1 MTTQRLLLLGLTL
14 SATACPGDDNVTA
27 SGSTGDTDT
36 GGSTGTSTGTPST
49 DPPTGTTPTTDGP
62 TSEPDTTT
70 STTAV
75 DPSTT
80 TGTTTVDP
88 STTTTG
94 ETTQGT
100 TDTGTSTGTTADDT
114 STGTTAGDTSTGTT
128 AGDTSTGT
136 TTDTDTDTDTDTTTM
151 GDLDDEIYD
160 IQNGMIMTGSA
171 VDVKGVVVTAIATSK
186 SGFMVQEQDGGE
198 YSGCWV
204 FVGAMGPDISML
216 AVGDEVDITGTTA
229 EFNGGLTE
237 IDASMGTVVET
248 GMAGIVIDPEPLP
261 IATFTDPALAEP
273 WEGVHVSVAGAP
285 LTVSMLLPGEEFQ
298 VADGGTAVIDN
309 LAYSVIGKPEF
320 PSFAPDATFTKI
332 SGPLNFGANTFKLL
346 PRSAADLEGYQP
358 PANPKLGVE
367 MLKAGDLVVTEMMYN
382 PTCASDNCE
391 WIEIFNAAAQ
401 PVELL
406 GLVIQDSAQNPNA
419 QGKISTSAVVQPGEF
434 VVVGFKTMATWP
446 YANPPAAFYGNNPS
460 LNNTGGDRVFL
471 KNSMLTI
478 DATASYTVTMGDPG
492 FSWKLDPSKTN
503 AVDNDTASNW
513 CYSSAV
519 FYMTEKG
526 SPAAANEVDCTPLP

>member
-36 GGSTGTSTGTPST
+36 GSSTGTTTGAPST
-49 DPPTGTTPTTDGP
+49 DPPTGTMPTSDGP

-70 STTAV
+70 GTTAV
-75 DPSTT
+75 DPGTT
-80 TGTTTVDP
+80 TGTTVVDP
-88 STTTTG
+88 GTTTTG
-94 ETTQGT
+94 ETTAET
-100 TDTGTSTGTTADDT
+100 TGTSTGTTADDT
-114 STGTTAGDTSTGTT
+114 TTGTTADDTTTGTT
-128 AGDTSTGT
+128 ADDTTTGT
-136 TTDTDTDTDTDTTTM
+136 TADTDTDTDTTTM
-151 GDLDDEIYD
+151 GDLDDEIYA
-160 IQNGMIMTGSA
+160 IQNGEILTGAA
-171 VDVKGVVVTAIATSK
+171 VDVKGVVVTAIATTL

-198 YSGCWV
+198 FSGCWV

-216 AVGDEVDITGTTA
+216 AVGDEVDITGVTA

-237 IDASMGTVVET
+237 IDASMGTVAPT

-261 IATFTDPALAEP
+261 IATFTDPVLAEP

-298 VADGGTAVIDN
+298 VADGDTAVIDN
-309 LAYSVIGKPEF
+309 LAYSVIGEPEF
-320 PSFAPDATFTKI
+320 PGFGPDATFTKI

-346 PRSAADLEGYQP
+346 PRGAADLEGYMP

-367 MLKAGDLVVTEMMYN
+367 MLQPGDLVVTEMMYN

-406 GLVIQDSAQNPNA
+406 GLVIQDSAENPNA
-419 QGKISTSAVVQPGEF
+419 QGKISTSAVVDPGEF
-434 VVVGFKTMATWP
+434 VVLGFKTMTTWP
-446 YANPPAAFYGNNPS
+446 YPNPPAAFYGNNPP
-460 LNNTGGDRVFL
+460 LNNSGGDRVFL
-471 KNSMLTI
+471 KNSTITI
-478 DATASYTVTMGDPG
+478 DATASYTTVMGDQG
-492 FSWKLDPSKTN
+492 LSWKLDPTKTN
-503 AVDNDTASNW
+503 AVDNDTAANW
-513 CYSSAV
+513 CYSSAI
-519 FYMTEKG
+519 FFMTEKG